1 MSPYSRAL
9 VFLAERL
16 FEDSPALRL
25 LLPFCLGILLM
36 ECGVI
41 PGCLVPY
48 VAASGCAALAA
59 CIFLLCKRK
68 RISRWLSCHTLAT
81 CAFIAITASGILAD
95 CLYYTNHTVAWPA
108 REKLWRAVV
117 TEPCKATERCYKI
130 TAAVEY
136 NGHFRNVIFSAGK
149 TMFPRQPAP
158 GDAVRFYARI
168 GNPHN
173 NRTPNGFD
181 YALWLKRHGVEGT
194 AFCNTPVVCLSRKD
208 SLSLLGQTGF
218 AMRLKT
224 AAESV
229 RQRLAYQY
237 RRLNL
242 PDNRLAVLS
251 AITLGDKSMLSKQD
265 RIVFSKAGVSHIL
278 ALSGLHLGIVT
289 AFLLMLLRP
298 LRFSRQSRYATTLI
312 CIAFVWAF
320 ACLTGFSVSIVRSAI
335 MVSLFLLL
343 SLRGEGYS
351 SFNNVVVA
359 ALLILLASPASL
371 MDISFQLSFLSVGA
385 LVCFMPYYS
394 GSAVRRKAG
403 RLRFVPDFVFVST
416 VAQLATAPLVA
427 VIFGTFPIFFL
438 VANAVVI
445 PCAYVILIAAL
456 LFMLVSGVPFLC
468 SVAGAVLSA
477 STNVMCLWTSG
488 VASLPMACPSV
499 HLGATSCILIYTAF
513 LFLAFWLVFRK
524 RPFLHFFLATAALF
538 ASALFW
544 QL

>member
-1 MSPYSRAL
+1 MSPHSRAVL
-9 VFLAERL
+9 FLAEKL

-25 LLPFCLGILLM
+25 LVPFCLGILLM
-36 ECGVI
+36 EYGVI
-41 PGCLVPY
+41 PGSLVPY

-95 CLYYTNHTVAWPA
+95 CLYYTNHTVVWPA
-108 REKLWRAVV
+108 RKKLWRGVV
-117 TEPCKATERCYKI
+117 TEPCKDTKRCYKV

-136 NGHFRNVIFSAGK
+136 NGHFRNVIFSANK
-149 TMFPRQPAP
+149 TMFPHQPAP
-158 GDAVRFYARI
+158 GDAVRFYAQI
-168 GNPHN
+168 ENPHN

-181 YALWLKRHGVEGT
+181 YALWLRRHGVEGT
-194 AFCNTPVVCLSRKD
+194 TFCNTPVVCLSRED
-208 SLSLLGQTGF
+208 SLSLLGRSGF
-218 AMRLKT
+218 ATRLKT
-224 AAESV
+224 GAEGM
-229 RQRLAYQY
+229 RQQLARQY
-237 RRLNL
+237 RKLKL
-242 PDNRLAVLS
+242 PDNRVAVLS
-251 AITLGDKSMLSKQD
+251 AITLGDRSMLSKQD
-265 RIVFSKAGVSHIL
+265 RAAFSKAGVSHIL

-298 LRFSRQSRYATTLI
+298 LRFGRQSRYATTLV
-312 CIAFVWAF
+312 CISFVWAF
-320 ACLTGFSVSIVRSAI
+320 ACLTGFSVSIVRAAI
-335 MVSLFLLL
+335 MVSMFLLL

-359 ALLILLASPASL
+359 ALLILLVSPVSL

-403 RLRFVPDFVFVST
+403 KLRFVLDFVFVST

-438 VANAVVI
+438 AANAVVI
-445 PCAYVILIAAL
+445 PCAYVILVAAF

-468 SVAGAVLSA
+468 TVVGTVLSA
-477 STNVMCLWTSG
+477 SVNVMCLWTSG

-499 HLGATSCILIYTAF
+499 HLGATSCILLYAALF
-513 LFLAFWLVFRK
+513 FLAFWLVFRK

-538 ASALFW
+538 ASALLW
-544 QL
+544 RL